1 MLNKVWNDSPCESMP
16 QQVDDSVVL
25 PTPKIDSTSYG
36 DVGVTANSSR
46 SFSMSGMHHR
56 FPVVV
61 VCSLDLLRI
70 LDALSYDIGGV
81 HIGALDREKAQASKN
96 ATTALRAMVN
106 FALQRC
112 ISGQAHKELARQFAA
127 DAAEVESV
135 TDAAKIDDDD
145 PFVTELDPTLIG
157 EGTYLQRK
165 FASSG
170 SRAALYNVLQLI
182 KAGVNQEQYGM
193 SPDHQSECSAPDYAA
208 EAEALVNILAQLDPK
223 IDSAPVTHLVIR
235 KLLPLILGKVEF
247 AADGEGV
254 LTPAHAESATES
266 DRAWSEYWL
275 SVIDTRILALY
286 LRYTNHTDRDA
297 PLSFRTTAGGDAIL
311 SESFFSETGKAAA
324 RASEVD
330 EPAGREVLS
339 LLEDSDLEEV
349 YAGADFGSRPSWID
363 VVDTPA
369 DVTAEEERS
378 PGVSGVDSNTDQRL
392 VIKEGAEARI
402 ALPAYADSY
411 PAAASLG
418 IAPQLVPWADYSTEE
433 QDASTPLTQFKPTYQ
448 AAESSDITHLS
459 GAGREIKLGTV
470 EILPNIAGDRS
481 GPYLRR
487 GAYAAAALAK
497 LTSENSIV
505 QGLRSNVVGYWL
517 SKCNTFNCT
526 SAGSLYATDSAP
538 ISGGFSDSVSS
549 IALPDSMT
557 ALVKPAAM
565 GPIWA
570 KFRTDDSPLPATD
583 ATFKYRY
590 EQHPDD
596 PEHTAAIYSAVPLRV
611 QLLVYRNAGTVDDPN
626 YQFVDGGVFDL
637 SQWAYLAVSDVEE
650 AKKITDDSVEYG
662 SKDQAKGPAQYQ
674 NADDETDKWWE
685 KLWNWI
691 KKNWILILAIILLIL
706 LMRNNNNSGGSQTVV
721 VLPRGEDEGKQVTNA
736 QNAVE
741 SERPNQ
747 QQTAAGTAPGQGD
760 WNQL

>member
-1 MLNKVWNDSPCESMP
+1 
-16 QQVDDSVVL
+16 
-25 PTPKIDSTSYG
+25 
-36 DVGVTANSSR
+36 
-46 SFSMSGMHHR
+46 MSGMHHR
-56 FPVVV
+56 VPVAL

-70 LDALSYDIGGV
+70 LDALAYDVGGV
-81 HIGALDREKAQASKN
+81 HIGALDREKAQTNKN

-106 FALQRC
+106 FALRRC
-112 ISGQAHKELARQFAA
+112 IFGQAHKELARQFTA

-165 FASSG
+165 FATSG

-182 KAGVNQEQYGM
+182 KAGVNQEQYGT

-208 EAEALVNILAQLDPK
+208 EAEALVGVIAQLDPK
-223 IDSAPVTHLVIR
+223 TDSAPVTHLVIR
-235 KLLPLILGKVEF
+235 KLLPLILSEIVF
-247 AADGEGV
+247 TADGEGV
-254 LTPAHAESATES
+254 LTPTHVDAATA
-266 DRAWSEYWL
+266 DDQAWSEYWL
-275 SVIDTRILALY
+275 SVIDPRILALY
-286 LRYTNHTDRDA
+286 LRYNSHTDRDVQ
-297 PLSFRTTAGGDAIL
+297 LSFRTAAGGEPIV
-311 SESFFSETGKAAA
+311 SESFFSETGKVAAK
-324 RASEVD
+324 ASDVD
-330 EPAGREVLS
+330 EPEGRKVLT

-363 VVDTPA
+363 VVETPA
-369 DVTAEEERS
+369 DVTPEDERGA
-378 PGVSGVDSNTDQRL
+378 GVSGVDSNTDQRL
-392 VIKEGAEARI
+392 VVKPGAEARI
-402 ALPAYADSY
+402 ALPVYTDSY

-433 QDASTPLTQFKPTYQ
+433 QGATTPLTQFKPTYQ
-448 AAESSDITHLS
+448 TVESDDTAHLT
-459 GAGREIKLGTV
+459 GAGREIRLGTV
-470 EILPNIAGDRS
+470 EILPNVAGDRS

-487 GAYAAAALAK
+487 GAYAAATLAK
-497 LTSENSIV
+497 LTDDNSIV
-505 QGLRSNVVGYWL
+505 QGLRSAVVSFWL
-517 SKCNTFNCT
+517 SKCNTLNCT
-526 SAGSLYATDSAP
+526 TPDSLYSTDAAP
-538 ISGGFSDSVSS
+538 ISGGFSDIVST

-557 ALVKPAAM
+557 ALIKPAAM

-570 KFRTDDSPLPATD
+570 KFRTDDSPLPAAD

-590 EQHPDD
+590 EHHPDD

-611 QLLVYRNAGTVDDPN
+611 QLLVYKNAGTTADPD
-626 YQFVDGGVFDL
+626 YQFVDGGVFEL

-685 KLWNWI
+685 KLWNWL

-706 LMRNNNNSGGSQTVV
+706 LMRNSNGGSESQTVV
-721 VLPRGEDEGKQVTNA
+721 VLSQGGDENRQMTNA
-736 QNAVE
+736 QRAVE

-760 WNQL
+760 WNQF